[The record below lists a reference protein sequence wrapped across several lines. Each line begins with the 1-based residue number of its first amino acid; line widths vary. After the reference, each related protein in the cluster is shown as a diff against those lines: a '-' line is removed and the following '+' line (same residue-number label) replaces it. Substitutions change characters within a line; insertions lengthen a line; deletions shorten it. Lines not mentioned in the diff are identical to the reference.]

1 MDYTPEQ
8 AEAILT
14 HDCNLIVT
22 AGAGSGKTRV
32 LVDRFVALLD
42 SHPDWPLP
50 SLVAI
55 TFTEKAAREMRDR
68 VRQAIE
74 ERIAEATETR
84 QEAAIQH
91 WRKHQAALDS
101 ARIGTIHSL
110 CASILRA
117 NAAEIEIDPRF
128 EVLDEIEARILRSD
142 ALDQALAELAGQP
155 AARLLAEYGTAVVRD
170 VLDKHITTPDDH
182 FLDRDSFL
190 QQWHAAFVEAIYAL
204 NQQLFQD
211 EAFAAALQWE
221 PPCTEASDKLMQSWA
236 VVLSH
241 RLDFQDAGTIPA
253 AMQAFKDSI
262 DLRGGKAAAWGGKET
277 LDEARRLLKLIRE
290 RAETYVETIGAFGE
304 VDEAAAERLPL
315 WGEAIRL
322 ARRVYQ
328 RHKRSQRALDFDDLE
343 VLTRDLLTRPHIA
356 ARYCGAEFR
365 HILVDEFQDTN
376 GAQRDII
383 YALAGLDRPG
393 SLFVVG
399 DPRQSIYAF
408 RGADVS
414 VFDDVRRTI
423 LALGGRE
430 ISLDRSF
437 RAHERLVGSFNA
449 IFAALLTQGEGPTR
463 AYEVAM
469 GQPMIAHRKAEVADW
484 PDIEIIY
491 INRDL
496 ATENARHAE
505 DLRTWE
511 AWSLAQRL
519 QQMVEAERPVWDKA
533 TQQYRPLRYGDVAV
547 LFQTT
552 ISMPLVEEIFKA
564 EAIPYVTVAGRG
576 YYNRPEVWDL
586 LNLLKALYN
595 PLDDLSLA
603 AALRSPLYGLSD
615 DDLLALRLQRLP
627 AGDGKY
633 VPRLSLWAALTDTMR
648 PYDPPLPDP
657 ERVAFA
663 RESLLRLYGIAGRV
677 MIAELLAQAL
687 EETGYLATL
696 SGLSDGARR
705 CANVDKLVEVAR
717 RSGRVS
723 LGNFTLYLNDLSR
736 SEAREGEAPIASEG
750 AVQLMTVHGSKGL
763 EFPVVALFDASGE
776 GKAND
781 ETLIVDPQLGAVC
794 CVMDETSGEKHKPF
808 AYRLAQ
814 RYEEARR
821 EAERTRLLY
830 VGMTRAQDQVIV
842 SGRSNG
848 KGRWLAQ
855 LLAVLGLSPDEQM
868 AEEQLYE
875 LSWGKCLV
883 RVPRQQPV
891 TYHAYQRASAA
902 TAWDALEGLLDQPA
916 PSQPQPPPGASLLA
930 PVAVDRDAPSRML
943 SATEIALLGE
953 ANAIGKPS
961 TFRQHL
967 LRAAP
972 ATIRNVAQ
980 AATPLGV
987 SRRIIGE
994 MVHQALRWGRLPGN
1008 TPDLHDV
1015 LDSLAWEQGITDPQ
1029 VIDKAIQ
1036 EAADLL
1042 ARTERSDIIQ
1052 QIERAEQ
1059 VYRELPFTL
1068 KLGERTISGVIDVLY
1083 FSKYQRWNVVDF
1095 KTSAVSGVDEAG
1107 DESASLWERIREHA
1121 SRYYA
1126 QIGVYALAVKE
1137 MTGQTP
1143 DTHLHYI
1150 RYVRTVHVEAETW
1163 QGVLASLDDDISAAM
1178 NAE

>member
-1 MDYTPEQ
+1 MNYTPEQ

-42 SHPDWPLP
+42 SHRDWPLP

-74 ERIAEATETR
+74 ERIAEVTEAR
-84 QEAAIQH
+84 QEAVIQH

-110 CASILRA
+110 CTSILRA

-155 AARLLAEYGTAVVRD
+155 AARLLSEYGTAAVRD
-170 VLDKHITTPDDH
+170 VLDSRVTTTDDQ
-182 FLDRDSFL
+182 FLDRDSCL
-190 QQWHAAFVEAIYAL
+190 QQWHREFVKAASAHNE
-204 NQQLFQD
+204 QLFQD
-211 EAFAAALQWE
+211 GDFMRAMEWE
-221 PPCTEASDKLMQSWA
+221 PPCADATDKLMQSWA

-241 RLDFQDAGTIPA
+241 RPDFQDIDSIPK
-253 AMQAFKDSI
+253 AMQAFKDGI
-262 DLRGGKAAAWGGKET
+262 DLRGGKASAWGGKAT
-277 LDEARRLLKLIRE
+277 LEEARRLLKRVRE
-290 RAETYVETIGAFGE
+290 CAETYLEIIGAFGDI
-304 VDEAAAERLPL
+304 DEAAAERLLL
-315 WGEAIRL
+315 WGEAIRV
-322 ARRVYQ
+322 ARRIYQ
-328 RHKRSQRALDFDDLE
+328 RHKRSQRALDFNDLE
-343 VLTRDLLTRPHIA
+343 SLTRDLLTRPHIV

-376 GAQRDII
+376 SAQRDII

-414 VFDDVRRTI
+414 VFEDVRQTI
-423 LALGGRE
+423 LSLGGRE

-437 RAHERLVGSFNA
+437 RAHDRLVGGFNT
-449 IFAALLTQGEGPTR
+449 IFSTLLTQGEGPTR

-469 GQPMIAHRKAEVADW
+469 GQPMIAHRQAEVKDW

-491 INRDL
+491 INREF
-496 ATENARHAE
+496 AAENARHAE
-505 DLRTWE
+505 DLRNWE

-519 QQMVEAERPVWDKA
+519 RQMVEAERPVWDKA
-533 TQQYRPLRYGDVAV
+533 AQQYRPLRYGDVAV

-552 ISMPLVEEIFKA
+552 LSMPLVEEIFKS

-576 YYNRPEVWDL
+576 YYNRPEIWDL

-615 DDLLALRLQRLP
+615 DDLLALRLQRGRP
-627 AGDGKY
+627 RDDEY
-633 VPRLSLWAALTDTMR
+633 VPRLSLWTALIDTNR
-648 PYDPPLPDP
+648 TYDPLLPAP
-657 ERVAFA
+657 ERVTFA
-663 RESLLRLYGIAGRV
+663 RESLLRLYGMAGRV
-677 MIAELLAQAL
+677 TIAELLTQAL
-687 EETGYLATL
+687 EETAYLATL

-705 CANVDKLVEVAR
+705 CANVDKLVEVTR
-717 RSGRVS
+717 HSGRVS
-723 LGNFTLYLNDLSR
+723 LGDFTLYLSDLSR

-781 ETLIVDPQLGAVC
+781 EILVVDPQLGAVC
-794 CVMDETSGEKHKPF
+794 CVVDERDGEKHEPF

-848 KGRWLAQ
+848 RGKWLAQ
-855 LLAVLGLSPDEQM
+855 LIEALALSPDEQPD
-868 AEEQLYE
+868 EEQLYE
-875 LSWGKCLV
+875 LAWGKCLL
-883 RVPRQQPV
+883 RVPRKQPATYRPYQQ
-891 TYHAYQRASAA
+891 ASAL
-902 TAWDALEGLLDQPA
+902 TAWDALAGLVGQPA
-916 PSQPQPPPGASLLA
+916 PEQPHAPIGASLLA
-930 PVAVDRDAPSRML
+930 PVPVDRNAPSRML
-943 SATEIALLGE
+943 SAAEIALLGE
-953 ANAIGKPS
+953 ANAIGKPAN
-961 TFRQHL
+961 FRQHL

-972 ATIRNVAQ
+972 TTIRSVAK
-980 AATPLGV
+980 AATPLSV
-987 SRRIIGE
+987 SRRIIGD

-1008 TPDLHDV
+1008 TPDLRGV

-1036 EAADLL
+1036 EATDLL
-1042 ARTERSDIIQ
+1042 ERTERSDIIQ
-1052 QIERAEQ
+1052 QIQRADQ
-1059 VYRELPFTL
+1059 VYRELPFTV
-1068 KLGERTISGVIDVLY
+1068 KLGERTISGMIDVLY

-1095 KTSAVSGVDEAG
+1095 KTSAVSDVEDSG
-1107 DESASLWERIREHA
+1107 DDSTSLWERIRAHA

-1126 QIGVYALAVKE
+1126 QIGVYALAVQE

-1150 RYVRTVHVEAETW
+1150 RYVRTVHVEPETW